1 MSKKKTRRQAY
12 KPLHKWKTKRGC
24 TPKKQRDEQQL
35 VTIKDYGRY
44 VPLIEELKSHDITPD
59 NIREHWAEVEE
70 IVNNWAA
77 AEETTD
83 RMKGGE

>member
-35 VTIKDYGRY
+35 ITIKDYDKH
-44 VPLIEELKSHDITPD
+44 VPFIEELKAHGITPD

>member
-12 KPLHKWKTKRGC
+12 KPLHKRKIKRGS
-24 TPKKQRDEQQL
+24 TPKKWRDEQQL
-35 VTIKDYGRY
+35 VTIKDYSRY
-44 VPLIEELKSHDITPD
+44 VPLIEELKAHGITAG

-70 IVNNWAA
+70 IINNWAA

>member
-12 KPLHKWKTKRGC
+12 KPLHKRNTKRGC

-44 VPLIEELKSHDITPD
+44 VPLIEELKAHGITPD
-59 NIREHWAEVEE
+59 NIREHWDEVNELRPMLE
-70 IVNNWAA
+70 QCQ
-77 AEETTD
+77 
-83 RMKGGE
+83 RGGV